1 MARIMENNQGRRMI
15 RLSAE
20 DVLMVVSLYQQQLYS
35 LQQQTYDE
43 KYDKL
48 KELELYLPEDP

>member
-48 KELELYLPEDP
+48 KALELYLPEDP